1 MLASSDDGMAG
12 FGFDVV
18 DGLCKEDSGKAV
30 SVDAVLSADAAENA
44 GSLTGEGAVGGFSV
58 KIYAAANT
66 SRTIRTSNSLFLC

>member
-1 MLASSDDGMAG
+1 MLASSDDGMFG
-12 FGFDVV
+12 CGFDVV
-18 DGLCKEDSGKAV
+18 DGFKEDSGKAV

>member
-18 DGLCKEDSGKAV
+18 DGFKEDSGKAV

-44 GSLTGEGAVGGFSV
+44 GSSLTGEGAVGGFSV

-66 SRTIRTSNSLFLC
+66 SRTMRTSNSLFLC